1 MLYKIKINCTDK
13 NNLSF
18 NNKKINENIYNEI
31 KNKLNPN
38 NDNFIDKIIILYKYP
53 NKYSYF
59 CVKSLEI
66 ICNIKLTEDQFIKY
80 IKKMKNCGF
89 YSINDYIIEFI
100 DLTSYNTIY
109 KYKFDSMI
117 SENIEPRNNTYKNN
131 SVYYTYTIY

>member
-53 NKYSYF
+53 
-59 CVKSLEI
+59 
-66 ICNIKLTEDQFIKY
+66 
-80 IKKMKNCGF
+80 
-89 YSINDYIIEFI
+89 
-100 DLTSYNTIY
+100 
-109 KYKFDSMI
+109 
-117 SENIEPRNNTYKNN
+117 
-131 SVYYTYTIY
+131 